1 MSSERSVVM
10 YGGFC
15 VFQGF
20 LSVDSVRIGLQH
32 GGVMPALA
40 ARNLLV
46 CLFALYILFTSFY
59 GRDIV

>member
-1 MSSERSVVM
+1 M

-20 LSVDSVRIGLQH
+20 LSMDSVRIGLQH

-46 CLFALYILFTSFY
+46 CMFALYILFTFFY